1 MNMIMIIDYKTI
13 CVFLTGTSGS
23 KFDDPQFLVGL

>member
-1 MNMIMIIDYKTI
+1 MNIII
-13 CVFLTGTSGS
+13 EPSVFFLTGTSGS